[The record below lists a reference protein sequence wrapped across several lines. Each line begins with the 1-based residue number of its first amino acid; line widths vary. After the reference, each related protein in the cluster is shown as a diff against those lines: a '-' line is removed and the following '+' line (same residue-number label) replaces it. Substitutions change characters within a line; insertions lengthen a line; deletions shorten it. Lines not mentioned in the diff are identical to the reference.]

1 MTDYIPDFLD
11 ACQEIDR
18 LGLSLCSSGNL
29 SFRAAE
35 DMALITGTGTWFGK
49 MSPEKISI
57 SRISDQE
64 LINNVK
70 PSVESRFHLGILNDQ
85 PEINAVLH
93 FQSPYA
99 TAIACGKTL
108 PDNFNVILEVP
119 FYIGDPIM
127 VDFLPPG
134 SEELANAV
142 REASCKSAMV
152 IIQNH
157 GMVTTGKSLSDVI
170 QKAAFFELACSVLVK
185 QGNPSFI
192 SQEMVARLVT
202 A

>member
-1 MTDYIPDFLD
+1 MTENIPDFLE

-29 SFRAAE
+29 SLKVA
-35 DMALITGTGTWFGK
+35 DDTALITGTGTWFGK
-49 MSPEKISI
+49 ITAEQIAVCKIS
-57 SRISDQE
+57 SQE

-70 PSVESRFHLGILNDQ
+70 PSVESRFHLGILDDQ
-85 PEINAVLH
+85 PDVMAVLH

-119 FYIGDPIM
+119 FYIGNPVMI
-127 VDFLPPG
+127 DFLPPG
-134 SEELANAV
+134 SQELANSV
-142 REASCKSAMV
+142 MDASRKSAMV

-170 QKAAFFELACSVLVK
+170 QKAAFFELACSVIVK
-185 QGNPSFI
+185 QNNPSFI
-192 SQEMVARLVT
+192 TKEMITRLIT